1 MICRNDGLGALDD
14 QMSRLYGEL
23 MQAYDSQGERQALRN
38 YQRHFLAVRD
48 DCGRDTSCIK
58 GAYLD
63 QISVL
68 EARLEKATRRTEQ

>member
-1 MICRNDGLGALDD
+1 MTVRA
-14 QMSRLYGEL
+14 S
-23 MQAYDSQGERQALRN
+23 RQALRN

-68 EARLEKATRRTEQ
+68 EARLEKANRRTER

>member
-1 MICRNDGLGALDD
+1 MTLEGKRK
-14 QMSRLYGEL
+14 
-23 MQAYDSQGERQALRN
+23 ALRN

-68 EARLEKATRRTEQ
+68 EARLEKANSRTER